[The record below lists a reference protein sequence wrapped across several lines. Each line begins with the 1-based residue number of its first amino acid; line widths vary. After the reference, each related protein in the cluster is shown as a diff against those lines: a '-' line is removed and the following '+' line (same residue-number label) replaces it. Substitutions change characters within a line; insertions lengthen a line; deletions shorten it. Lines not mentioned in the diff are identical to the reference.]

1 MPSDTVSDT
10 MSEQS
15 APAMTRSDIESAIPH
30 RDPFLWLDEVQEID
44 NQTIRCSKRVTD
56 DLDVFRGHYPDY
68 PLLPG
73 VLQLEC
79 CFQASAVLISRIEP
93 SGEDVP
99 VITRVNNVQFRQM
112 VRPGETLEIEVTID
126 DRVSKAFMMS
136 GRVRVGGKVA
146 CRCEFVATA
155 APRPS

>member
-1 MPSDTVSDT
+1 
-10 MSEQS
+10 MSS
-15 APAMTRSDIESAIPH
+15 PDATPAMSREQIEAAIPH
-30 RDPFLWLDEVQEID
+30 RDPFLWLDAVDSID
-44 NQTIRCSKRVTD
+44 DERIVCRKAVTS

-79 CFQASAVLISRIEP
+79 CFQASAVLISRLEP
-93 SGEDVP
+93 TGDEVP

-112 VRPGETLEIEVTID
+112 VRPGDLLTIDVSID
-126 DRVSKAFMMS
+126 DRVSKAFMMK
-136 GRVRVGGKVA
+136 GKVTVNGKTA
-146 CRCEFVATA
+146 CRCDFVATA

>member
-1 MPSDTVSDT
+1 MTDSTD
-10 MSEQS
+10 
-15 APAMTRSDIESAIPH
+15 APAMSRADIEAAIPH
-30 RDPFLWLDEVQEID
+30 RDPFLWLDEVD
-44 NQTIRCSKRVTD
+44 SLDDRVIRCRKTVTES
-56 DLDVFRGHYPDY
+56 LDVFRGHYPDY

-93 SGEDVP
+93 SGDEVP
-99 VITRVNNVQFRQM
+99 VITRVNNVQFRKM
-112 VRPGETLEIEVTID
+112 VRPGDLLEIEVEIV
-126 DRVSKAFMMS
+126 DRVSKAFDMK

-155 APRPS
+155 APRPE